1 MTEQH
6 ALLATIL
13 SLLIGELKDHIG
25 ISSFSIMET
34 TLS

>member
-6 ALLATIL
+6 VLLATIL
-13 SLLIGELKDHIG
+13 RLIEVDPIG

-34 TLS
+34 TLN